1 MRSALLTA
9 ALLLSATSL
18 AAQKPKADTS
28 PPTAIRENRF
38 KPLTVHQKPDT
49 TAILRAAADSTWRLV
64 GGKPLEILADTAWV
78 MVVKTSETYRIS
90 PDSSS
95 DETTVAFEHQV
106 SRVER
111 RSGKWVLV
119 QRKP

>member
-1 MRSALLTA
+1 MRSVLLTA
-9 ALLLSATSL
+9 AVLSSATSL
-18 AAQKPKADTS
+18 AAQKPK
-28 PPTAIRENRF
+28 
-38 KPLTVHQKPDT
+38 PDT
-49 TAILRAAADSTWRLV
+49 AAILRAAADSTWRV
-64 GGKPLEILADTAWV
+64 MGGNPLEILADTAWV
-78 MVVKTSETYRIS
+78 MVVKTTETYRIS

-95 DETTVAFEHQV
+95 DETTMALEHRV